1 MGSVLI
7 ERFLILHRLRKA
19 QMEARF
25 GTRNGNALLRVF
37 VESFCKVL
45 GLSNLLS
52 LKKKMRW
59 RVMSYDKRLRSDST
73 VRRKKGFESKFAL
86 VPLCLPPH
94 LEVNADLFSLRF
106 EYPQPV
112 LLFL

>member
-1 MGSVLI
+1 
-7 ERFLILHRLRKA
+7 
-19 QMEARF
+19 
-25 GTRNGNALLRVF
+25 
-37 VESFCKVL
+37 
-45 GLSNLLS
+45 
-52 LKKKMRW
+52 
-59 RVMSYDKRLRSDST
+59 MSYDKRLRSDST